1 MLNTQ
6 TKFKYLNNSTNIST
20 NNRKLNPLKLDKLES
35 ILNNFPNKEDL
46 LRHQK
51 NQRIDDEYN
60 INVKQRDLLSN
71 TINNK
76 KKFRKKISDN
86 TTPILTPKI
95 PIKNLSDNLNS
106 MQIINTNTNNQIKI
120 PKIIKNESAINSS
133 KN

>member
-1 MLNTQ
+1 
-6 TKFKYLNNSTNIST
+6 
-20 NNRKLNPLKLDKLES
+20 
-35 ILNNFPNKEDL
+35 
-46 LRHQK
+46 
-51 NQRIDDEYN
+51 
-60 INVKQRDLLSN
+60 VKQRDLLSN

-76 KKFRKKISDN
+76 KKFRKKFSDN

-95 PIKNLSDNLNS
+95 PNKNLSDNLNS